1 MKRIEVTL
9 RWRITLL
16 TICVMSVC
24 SIALVL
30 FTNLNTSYVMP
41 RATDSMLKIA
51 TIPLDGSY
59 TTMATLTPAETLTLT
74 PASTAPS
81 FDVAPVEIAV
91 RSVMTTAA
99 KEMYMGS
106 IIILIVIV
114 LLGGICAYYVAGNAL
129 KPIKTLNG
137 RMKTVNVN
145 NLTGDFDFVG
155 PKDEIRELAM
165 SFEVMLSKL
174 DNAFASQKRF
184 NASIAHELKNP
195 LAVIKANIEVLMDQN
210 SPSVEEYEETVGI
223 VKQSVDKMNASI
235 EALLDLV
242 QEENAALNDIINLD
256 ELMEDVI
263 ADLRANADKQNI
275 EISLCV
281 DKIQALTGNEVLIY
295 RALYNLVE
303 NAIKYTPEGG
313 RVSVVG
319 TCDDE
324 VAKIVIKDTGRG
336 ISEDE
341 IEAIFTP
348 FYRGKQSKSQE
359 GLGLGLSMTKAS
371 VSMHG
376 GTISVKSIKDVGT
389 EFTVKIPLG

>member
-1 MKRIEVTL
+1 
-9 RWRITLL
+9 
-16 TICVMSVC
+16 
-24 SIALVL
+24 
-30 FTNLNTSYVMP
+30 
-41 RATDSMLKIA
+41 
-51 TIPLDGSY
+51 
-59 TTMATLTPAETLTLT
+59 
-74 PASTAPS
+74 
-81 FDVAPVEIAV
+81 
-91 RSVMTTAA
+91 
-99 KEMYMGS
+99 
-106 IIILIVIV
+106 
-114 LLGGICAYYVAGNAL
+114 
-129 KPIKTLNG
+129 
-137 RMKTVNVN
+137 
-145 NLTGDFDFVG
+145 
-155 PKDEIRELAM
+155 M

-303 NAIKYTPEGG
+303 NAIKYTPSGG